1 MGVPSDLFSAK
12 VEEDPNSLD
21 GERFAYVVNNYKFGF
36 VQVRFLLVHIDKDK
50 LYMWR
55 FLMFNI
61 LKNYSKYMAQSY
73 LTE

>member
-21 GERFAYVVNNYKFGF
+21 VERFAYVINNYKFGF

-50 LYMWR
+50 LYM
-55 FLMFNI
+55 
-61 LKNYSKYMAQSY
+61 
-73 LTE
+73 

>member
-21 GERFAYVVNNYKFGF
+21 GERLAYVVNNYKFGF

-50 LYMWR
+50 LCMWR

-61 LKNYSKYMAQSY
+61 HKNYNK
-73 LTE
+73 

>member
-21 GERFAYVVNNYKFGF
+21 GERFAYVVSNYKFGF

-50 LYMWR
+50 LCMWR

-61 LKNYSKYMAQSY
+61 HKNYNK
-73 LTE
+73 